1 MAKKNLNEVFI
12 KGINDNRL
20 SFYKTAKALL
30 KNEDD
35 VEDALQDALET
46 AYKNIETLK
55 EEKYFKTWMTRI
67 LINKCY
73 DIRKKNQNLICLD
86 EYEEPAAC
94 DEYNL
99 ELKEA
104 LAALDEKYRIIMI
117 LFYSEGYRIREIPDI
132 LKIPESTVKTRLQR
146 GREKLEVY
154 YKEK

>member
-1 MAKKNLNEVFI
+1 MLGKMNQLVKI
-12 KGINDNRL
+12 
-20 SFYKTAKALL
+20 
-30 KNEDD
+30 
-35 VEDALQDALET
+35 Q
-46 AYKNIETLK
+46 
-55 EEKYFKTWMTRI
+55 YFKTWMTRI

-73 DIRKKNQNLICLD
+73 DIRKKNQNIICLD

-117 LFYSEGYRIREIPDI
+117 LFYSEGYRIREISDI

-146 GREKLEVY
+146 GPGKAGSLL
-154 YKEK
+154 